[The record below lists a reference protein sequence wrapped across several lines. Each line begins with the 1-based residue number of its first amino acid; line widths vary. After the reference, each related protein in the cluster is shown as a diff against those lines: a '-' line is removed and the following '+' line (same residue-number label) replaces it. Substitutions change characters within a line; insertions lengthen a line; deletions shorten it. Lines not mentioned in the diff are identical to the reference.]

1 VEKMFF
7 DYASKKDIDKL
18 EMELLAFHT
27 SVNNLVPKEYVDG
40 LMATQKREQTQQ
52 MNLRVTEKVLKMML

>member
-40 LMATQKREQTQQ
+40 LMAT
-52 MNLRVTEKVLKMML
+52 